1 MYSFSMILLHFIV
14 MSLVGVQVINFMS
27 EKTILVRYLA
37 MVIGGFIHLLVLS
50 FPGQEIIDHSSE
62 VFHKAY
68 NMMWYKTS
76 RKTTKL
82 LSILLY
88 RSLEP
93 CVLTAGKIYV
103 LSFQNYASVMQATF
117 SYFTTLTSFQS

>member
-1 MYSFSMILLHFIV
+1 
-14 MSLVGVQVINFMS
+14 MS

-103 LSFQNYASVMQATF
+103 LSFQNYASVRTALFFNCRMFMTLQNVISNFKVMQATF